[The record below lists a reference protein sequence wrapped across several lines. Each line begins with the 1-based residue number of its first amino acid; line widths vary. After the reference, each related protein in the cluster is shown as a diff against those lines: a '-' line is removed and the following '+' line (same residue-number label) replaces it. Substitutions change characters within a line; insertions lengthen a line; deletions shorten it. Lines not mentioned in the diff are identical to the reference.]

1 MREFE
6 YVAPGSLSEAIS
18 ALAEKGEAARVLAG
32 GTDILVEMRTGRRNV
47 ERLVDPKAVP
57 ELNELSYSPESGL
70 RMGAAVP
77 CHRLYEDAA
86 ISGAYPGLID
96 AASLIGGIQIQGR
109 ASFGGNLCNAAP
121 SADGIPP
128 LIVLGARAVI
138 AGPNGTREVP
148 VEDFCL
154 APRQTV
160 LQPGELLV
168 SLVVPPP
175 PPRSGAHYLRFIP
188 RNEMDIA
195 VVGVGASASL
205 DEAGRFTAV
214 RVALAAVAP
223 RPVLVEGVEEALV
236 GQPANDDTV
245 QQAAS
250 LARAAARPIADMR
263 GTIEQRLHLV
273 EVLTRRALNGALAR
287 ARGG

>member
-6 YVAPGSLSEAIS
+6 YVAPGSLTEAVS
-18 ALAEKGEAARVLAG
+18 AMAEKGEAARVLAG

-47 ERLVDPKAVP
+47 ERLVDLKAVP
-57 ELNELSYSPESGL
+57 ELNELSYSPEQGL
-70 RMGAAVP
+70 RLGAAVP

-160 LQPGELLV
+160 LQPGRAAGLHRA
-168 SLVVPPP
+168 PAAC
-175 PPRSGAHYLRFIP
+175 PRAPAPTTCASSPATRWTSQSSALAHP
-188 RNEMDIA
+188 RRSTKPKEC
-195 VVGVGASASL
+195 
-205 DEAGRFTAV
+205 FTAV

-223 RPVLVEGVEEALV
+223 TPVLVDGVDALV
-236 GQPANDDTV
+236 GQPANDETV
-245 QQAAS
+245 QQAATM
-250 LARAAARPIADMR
+250 ARAAAKPISDMR
-263 GTIEQRLHLV
+263 GHHRTASAS
-273 EVLTRRALNGALAR
+273 RRSANSPCAPGR
-287 ARGG
+287 APAC